1 MEIVREKFLKMDS
14 FLSITKLLKNNEIKE
29 EGRNILKGFLLED
42 KIKVEIFLSSFLF
55 YLYPND
61 FQNDQ
66 LYQLSKKIIFRE
78 GDEVNSIVEFYY
90 LFREWK
96 GETLEKLKKDL
107 FQQYHSLTVEIL
119 NAEEQDTELK
129 EELKRIQDS
138 LLKSAKMIRFD
149 KNILEY
155 IPVIYNSRELEEQ
168 YNNAYFNLVEEE
180 IKEKKYNQLENI
192 LDFIV
197 RFFSIFFPR
206 EEIEQNIDIE
216 FIKQQ
221 FLKDVLDP
229 NPIFSYLYDLF
240 LKIQSPSRDILIQKE
255 LSFIEHIKQIFN
267 LVKYFMID
275 LENLKK

>member
-1 MEIVREKFLKMDS
+1 MEILREKFLKTDS
-14 FLSITKLLKNNEIKE
+14 FLSITKLLQNNEIKE

-55 YLYPND
+55 YFYPED

-66 LYQLSKKIIFRE
+66 LYQLSKKIIFQE
-78 GDEVNSIVEFYY
+78 GDEINSIIEFQY

-96 GETLEKLKKDL
+96 GESFEKLKEEL

-119 NAEEQDTELK
+119 NTEDTELK
-129 EELKRIQDS
+129 EELKRIQES
-138 LLKSAKMIRFD
+138 LLNSAKMIRFD
-149 KNILEY
+149 KNILDY
-155 IPVIYNSRELEEQ
+155 IPIIYNSRELEEQ
-168 YNNAYFNLVEEE
+168 YNNAYFNLLEEE
-180 IKEKKYNQLENI
+180 IKEKKFNQLENL

-206 EEIEQNIDIE
+206 EEIEEKIDIK

-221 FLKDVLDP
+221 FLKDILDP
-229 NPIFSYLYDLF
+229 NPIFLYIYDLF
-240 LKIQSPSRDILIQKE
+240 LKIQCPQRDVSIEKE
-255 LSFIEHIKQIFN
+255 LSFIEHIQQIFN
-267 LVKYFMID
+267 LIKFFIMD

>member
-1 MEIVREKFLKMDS
+1 MEILREKFLKMNS
-14 FLSITKLLKNNEIKE
+14 FLSITKLLKNKEIKE

-96 GETLEKLKKDL
+96 GESLEKLKEDL
-107 FQQYHSLTVEIL
+107 FQQYHSVTVEIL
-119 NAEEQDTELK
+119 NTEEQDTELK

-149 KNILEY
+149 TNILDY
-155 IPVIYNSRELEEQ
+155 IPIIYDSRELEEQ

-180 IKEKKYNQLENI
+180 INEKKYNQLENI

-206 EEIEQNIDIE
+206 EEIEENIDIE

-229 NPIFSYLYDLF
+229 NPIFLYLYDLF
-240 LKIQSPSRDILIQKE
+240 LKIQSPTRDILIQKE